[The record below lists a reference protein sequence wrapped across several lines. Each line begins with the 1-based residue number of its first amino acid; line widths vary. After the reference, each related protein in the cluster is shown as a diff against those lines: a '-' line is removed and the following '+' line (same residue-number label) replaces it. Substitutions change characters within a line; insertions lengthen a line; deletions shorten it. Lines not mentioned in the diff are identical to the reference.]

1 MEDYS
6 QRAYKKDGKTILLPK
21 ADQTR
26 KLITRILTKLKK
38 RRRPPSAFNS
48 YISEPDSPFNAE
60 ESCDLLNQ
68 LKDVLLVCDL
78 QGISFA
84 HRSPYASRDPSPSR
98 SPHPSNKKKS
108 PGILEIILEILN
120 DMVQNDCRY
129 KITTPRLIR
138 PPNALQ
144 SVILDVAHLLI
155 NQNPH
160 SPSWLYELGMA
171 LIPGFNCFSD
181 ALRSRL
187 LKFYSDFLIPQL
199 ISLQNNHLND
209 ANDAVSKLVSNNNV
223 NSTVNYLTENENSSH
238 INITINS
245 EHVPI
250 EIGQS
255 NLGNSPKTNLDFSD
269 NDHSVKHRRS
279 AKRLSFSYS
288 GDLFSDAYYTDSIYT
303 PLLFSIFQ
311 FITIE
316 ESSLETLYQMHR
328 TFGTMIYNKPGLYY
342 DILEIIAYGD
352 VTSRS
357 LALNILFYFWNNST
371 GHHSVGEVLPNVGY
385 MEDLHTKENSK
396 SKVIISRRTSISQK
410 KSSINVEDIHL
421 HQLYPHIFLNDL
433 DMYAGKD
440 DRHTSLAEQS
450 SSTYHPNTCVQCSK
464 PVFGFGLRCWG
475 CKLSIH
481 FRCYNYHH
489 GGFQAEYPLNSGVHK
504 LATPRYCD
512 VIHSKRECIFKGC
525 FQGDNSNSP
534 TISENIADHKLH
546 LVNLFTLALCTVC
559 HLPLWGVMHQGYRCE
574 LCNRFIHSSCLNSKH
589 LETKARCKISTM
601 NEKDVLIDYED
612 LCQDFRK
619 YFDHLLIP
627 ENSISLHTYEELSM
641 MLTILQTQ
649 DNIMQNGK
657 LAGCLVIKKQNPLA
671 STSEDFER
679 FELQETID
687 LYKSYLDDGKLSL
700 CSLSAEY
707 WNAIKKNHH
716 PWMMLCEDY
725 LAHIASAIKS
735 SNYSEPSEQDY
746 FDQHL
751 SVYDAEAN
759 LTSSQGTSNNS
770 DRILATHELI
780 KWVQENMKF
789 RSSFSTKMILQQLVN
804 IGFLE
809 RIDGHPILFDDD
821 DPEKKIVECLIPLP
835 FATEC
840 SSAVETLLTAISSC
854 LSDVNISINECGFL
868 FMIRRCWP
876 GPFMSKYVLE
886 RLVYSI
892 IEWMIDEDE
901 RLLIIG
907 KEYTAARRLPG
918 VRDESEDNQQQK
930 GYFPNSAG
938 GGAYVIS
945 RRMLKE
951 KYILQW
957 LSAIHELDE
966 ELFCDIVYDQIKMV
980 YENQNQQEHIDTN
993 EDDFQFHDRMLKC
1006 IIRLWNEGLLFTSF
1020 NEILSRWLDEVYQLM
1035 KNQPQKFVGLRTLSK
1050 VFGLI
1055 KPTQR
1060 KNHMDQITES
1070 SESNN
1075 VNASIDP
1082 IDTITNLFKNND
1094 VQLSRA
1100 LRWMELMVY
1109 AGVGLPGT
1117 VFSDYLSLLI
1127 NVSPKLDQYTAFFQI
1142 IWCQVT
1148 IGLGNIIQR
1157 GTILKILFNT
1167 NEATFDMIKKISKKG
1182 KETEIA
1188 SAKSFI
1194 KTTLVLALYSYNCP
1208 LESIHN
1214 LSIVDQLPHKPP
1226 TSGALKRKSNIMDP
1240 TPGSKVTADT
1250 PLIQMFL
1257 SYARMEKLEV
1267 RSDVVKTFCRLFT
1280 SASLIFNKDEFIISC
1295 IPKLLP
1301 SVWEALAPVYD
1312 GSSDVTLQLLIRIVW
1327 TDPRF
1332 FLTSVSK
1339 VFEHP
1344 NWEVRFD
1351 GLDNL
1356 FGLFSKLDERF
1367 EVSRAGVFAYLGPI
1381 FSYFVGCI
1389 WDQEEYVRTKAITY
1403 IRAMQPQ
1410 HVYLAVK
1417 CWDAYFKT
1425 ASNREKTFLCRL
1437 MIKLNAKFPDW
1448 QVIEWG
1454 TLLDF
1459 LSQENFEAEEV
1470 STTDILE
1477 SYIRPDSILVVG
1489 LKRSQGEDSGSTPGQ
1504 RAAEEQ
1510 NLRIVMLTLALQML
1524 ANGIEMTY
1532 DQITKLNYL
1541 IVSNLGFKNCR
1552 LDTVDGVLMVHLGEF
1567 EYTPEDFS
1575 QNMKMVSILGNL
1587 KRVLDTPIYLKSQ
1600 NDDDMVV
1607 VEDEMAGSYFIDAV
1621 LAMVNSPVYMSSLSH
1636 IMLKTW
1642 IELLL
1647 IIVYKHKIV
1656 LDKIGK
1662 EQLREREENLVNA
1675 IKKTFELIP
1684 KNITEENKQLIIE
1697 LSTSLLRRAHMLTV
1711 TILGTQIITIGKLL
1725 TKHRNDTN
1733 STLVM
1738 SARTFLRTA
1747 FLTFARH
1754 GLFVLIFK
1762 DQAVANDDNE
1772 ELDMFK
1778 VLQDVIGDEQITSEE
1793 ASGPIYLR
1801 DEPVRDVFN
1810 QLFKFTNKTAVSSV
1824 LCSLNKYVELV
1835 HSKLFD
1841 DKLINDLGAFLT
1853 KLSKHTSEWKP
1864 TEWDVNP
1871 VLNMISILIR
1881 NNPSHIKDI
1890 MISIKSFLKHAIHK
1904 CAITIESLI
1913 KLMASYKAVVEIIA
1927 PDDIKTNAFGE
1938 VILEELKNALRGA
1951 RIRMSR
1957 DTLIILLQ
1965 LILWDMQ
1972 PSIHKLFQDIE
1983 QKFDG
1988 TKIFQHFY
1996 FSNVSD
2002 NLFDDCVNFLES
2014 PPATK
2019 QYSEKEFKV
2028 GVCISQLAVS
2038 MCNQKYDLLSKIF
2051 LWQRQADTRRTVRL
2065 LNWILLGISMTDIST
2080 GLITTIFDFQDNI
2093 IDLLSHTLIQPF
2105 NEIVGADQNYLYT
2118 QSGEL
2123 AYQSF
2128 VLIKIWTILCFKQSS
2143 LSTAHLVQQDRPKIV
2158 GAPRTHQRLTASLT
2172 MAERRFWNSIW
2183 PSMKKQLI
2191 GSIIGRDVQP
2201 NGIAYWEM
2209 FMDLITFLRLCGSDI
2224 IMLYS
2229 QEWYILLDSLEPE
2242 NESPA
2247 TVSFHQKVKQVRAM
2261 FDDPPLMMQEDT
2273 LSQQL
2278 FLEMRESMRLYCE
2291 INTAGG
2297 GRLFGAYY

>member
-1 MEDYS
+1 MEDNS
-6 QRAYKKDGKTILLPK
+6 LTGHKPYKKDGKTILLPK
-21 ADQTR
+21 TDQTR

-38 RRRPPSAFNS
+38 RKKPPSAFNS
-48 YISEPDSPFNAE
+48 YVSEPDSSFNAE

-68 LKDVLLVCDL
+68 LKDVLLVCEL
-78 QGISFA
+78 QGINFA

-98 SPHPSNKKKS
+98 SNSPYPSNKKKS

-129 KITTPRLIR
+129 KVTNPRLIR

-144 SVILDVAHLLI
+144 AIILDVAHLLI

-160 SPSWLYELGMA
+160 SSSWLYELGMA

-181 ALRSRL
+181 PLRSRL

-199 ISLQNNHLND
+199 ISLQTGHIN
-209 ANDAVSKLVSNNNV
+209 AAVSSLISKNNA
-223 NSTVNYLTENENSSH
+223 NSTVNYLTEKENSSH
-238 INITINS
+238 INITIND

-250 EIGQS
+250 EVDQS
-255 NLGNSPKTNLDFSD
+255 NLRKNSSNTNLDFSD
-269 NDHSVKHRRS
+269 NDHSVKHRRP
-279 AKRLSFSYS
+279 ARRLSISYS
-288 GDLFSDAYYTDSIYT
+288 GDLLVDAYYTDSIFA

-328 TFGTMIYNKPGLYY
+328 TFGLMIYHKPGLYY

-352 VTSRS
+352 ATSRS
-357 LALNILFYFWNNST
+357 LALNILFYFWNNSI
-371 GHHSVGEVLPNVGY
+371 GHPSVGEVLPSIGY
-385 MEDLHTKENSK
+385 KGDLNTKENSS
-396 SKVIISRRTSISQK
+396 SKGIIPRKTSINQK
-410 KSSINVEDIHL
+410 KPSANVEDIHL

-433 DMYAGKD
+433 NMYAGKD

-450 SSTYHPNTCVQCSK
+450 TYHPNTCVQCSK
-464 PVFGFGLRCWG
+464 PVFEFGLRCWG
-475 CKLSIH
+475 CKLNIH
-481 FRCYNYHH
+481 FRCYNSPH

-512 VIHSKRECIFKGC
+512 IIHSKRECVFKGC
-525 FQGDNSNSP
+525 FQGDNSDSP
-534 TISENIADHKLH
+534 IISENIAEHKFH
-546 LVNLFTLALCTVC
+546 LVNLFTLALCIVC
-559 HLPLWGVMHQGYRCE
+559 HLPLWGVMHQGYRCQ
-574 LCNRFIHSSCLNSKH
+574 LCNRFIHSGCLNSKH
-589 LETKARCKISTM
+589 LETKARCKVSAM
-601 NEKDVLIDYED
+601 SESDVAIEYED
-612 LCQDFRK
+612 LRQDFCK
-619 YFDHLLIP
+619 YFDLTLIP

-641 MLTILQTQ
+641 MLTILQIQ
-649 DNIMQNGK
+649 DNIMQNGI
-657 LAGCLVIKKQNPLA
+657 LAGCLVIKKQNHDPLA

-687 LYKSYLDDGKLSL
+687 LYKSYLDDSKLSL
-700 CSLSAEY
+700 CSLSVEY
-707 WNAIKKNHH
+707 WNAIKKNYH

-725 LAHIASAIKS
+725 LAHIASVIKS
-735 SNYSEPSEQDY
+735 SNHFEPSEQDY
-746 FDQHL
+746 FDKHL
-751 SVYDAEAN
+751 SVYSAEAN
-759 LTSSQGTSNNS
+759 ITPSQGTSNNS
-770 DRILATHELI
+770 DRILASHELI
-780 KWVQENMKF
+780 KWIQENMKF
-789 RSSFSTKMILQQLVN
+789 RSSFSTKVILQQLVN
-804 IGFLE
+804 VGFLE
-809 RIDGHPILFDDD
+809 RIDGHPILFDED
-821 DPEKKIVECLIPLP
+821 DPEKNIVECSIPLP

-840 SSAVETLLTAISSC
+840 SSTVETLLTAISSC

-868 FMIRRCWP
+868 FMLRRCWP

-892 IEWMIDEDE
+892 IEWMNDEDE

-918 VRDESEDNQQQK
+918 VRDEMEDNQQQK

-945 RRMLKE
+945 RKMLKE

-957 LSAIHELDE
+957 LSAVHELNE

-993 EDDFQFHDRMLKC
+993 DDDFQFHDRMLKC

-1020 NEILSRWLDEVYQLM
+1020 NEILSKWLDEVYQLM
-1035 KNQPQKFVGLRTLSK
+1035 KDQPQKFVEFRTLSK
-1050 VFGLI
+1050 VFGLV
-1055 KPTQR
+1055 KPTPQR
-1060 KNHMDQITES
+1060 KNHVDQITVA

-1075 VNASIDP
+1075 INVSIDP
-1082 IDTITNLFKNND
+1082 IDTITKLFKNND

-1100 LRWMELMVY
+1100 LRWMELMVR

-1117 VFSDYLSLLI
+1117 VFSDYLSLLVNI
-1127 NVSPKLDQYTAFFQI
+1127 SPTLDQYTTFLQI
-1142 IWCQVT
+1142 IWYQVT

-1157 GTILKILFNT
+1157 GTILKILFSI
-1167 NEATFDMIKKISKKG
+1167 NETTFDMIKKISKNG
-1182 KETEIA
+1182 NETGIA
-1188 SAKSFI
+1188 SAKSFV
-1194 KTTLVLALYSYNCP
+1194 KTVLVLTLYSYNCP
-1208 LESIHN
+1208 LESIYN
-1214 LSIVDQLPHKPP
+1214 LNIVDQLQHKPL
-1226 TSGALKRKSNIMDP
+1226 SASILKRKSNIMDP

-1250 PLIQMFL
+1250 PLIQML
-1257 SYARMEKLEV
+1257 LNYARMEKLEV
-1267 RSDVVKTFCRLFT
+1267 RSDVVKTFWRLFT
-1280 SASLIFNKDEFIISC
+1280 SASLIFNKDEFIISS
-1295 IPKLLP
+1295 IPMLLP
-1301 SVWEALAPVYD
+1301 SVWEALAPIYD

-1327 TDPRF
+1327 TDPRL
-1332 FLTSVSK
+1332 FLTSVSE

-1356 FGLFSKLDERF
+1356 FGLFSKLDEKF

-1410 HVYLAVK
+1410 HICLAIK

-1448 QVIEWG
+1448 KVIEWD
-1454 TLLDF
+1454 TLLSF
-1459 LSQENFEAEEV
+1459 LSQENIEAEEV

-1489 LKRSQGEDSGSTPGQ
+1489 LKRTKEDPGSTPGQ

-1524 ANGIEMTY
+1524 ANGIEMTH
-1532 DQITKLNYL
+1532 DQITTLNYL
-1541 IVSNLGFKNCR
+1541 IVSSLGFKNCI
-1552 LDTVDGVLMVHLGEF
+1552 LDTVDGVLSVHHGEF
-1567 EYTPEDFS
+1567 EYMPENFS

-1607 VEDEMAGSYFIDAV
+1607 IEDELAGSYFIDTV
-1621 LAMVNSPVYMSSLSH
+1621 LAMVNSSVDMSSLSH
-1636 IMLKTW
+1636 LMLKTW

-1656 LDKIGK
+1656 QDKEDK
-1662 EQLREREENLVNA
+1662 EQLKEREENVVNA

-1684 KNITEENKQLIIE
+1684 KDITEENKQLIIE
-1697 LSTSLLRRAHMLTV
+1697 LSTSLLKRAHMLTV

-1762 DQAVANDDNE
+1762 DQAVASDDTE

-1778 VLQDVIGDEQITSEE
+1778 VLQDVIRDEQITSEE

-1801 DEPVRDVFN
+1801 DEPIRDVFH
-1810 QLFKFTNKTAVSSV
+1810 QLFKFTNKLAVSSV
-1824 LCSLNKYVELV
+1824 LRSLNKYVELV
-1835 HSKLFD
+1835 HSKSFD
-1841 DKLINDLGAFLT
+1841 DNLVNDLGAFLT
-1853 KLSKHTSEWKP
+1853 KLSKHTSEWKA
-1864 TEWDVNP
+1864 TDWDVNP
-1871 VLNMISILIR
+1871 VLNIISIMLKH
-1881 NNPSHIKDI
+1881 NPSSIKDI
-1890 MISIKSFLKHAIHK
+1890 MPSIKGFLKYAINK
-1904 CAITIESLI
+1904 CAVTIESFI
-1913 KLMASYKAVVEIIA
+1913 KLMASYKAVVEIIS
-1927 PDDIKTNAFGE
+1927 PDDVKTNAFGE
-1938 VILEELKNALRGA
+1938 VILEELKTALRGA
-1951 RIRMSR
+1951 RIRMSK

-1972 PSIHKLFQDIE
+1972 PSKHIMFQEIE
-1983 QKFDG
+1983 QRFGDSKV
-1988 TKIFQHFY
+1988 THSY

-2002 NLFDDCVNFLES
+2002 NLFEDCVNFLES
-2014 PPATK
+2014 PPATR
-2019 QYSEKEFKV
+2019 QYSEEDFKV
-2028 GVCISQLAVS
+2028 RVYISQLVVS
-2038 MCNQKYDLLSKIF
+2038 MCNQKDDLLAKISDRGHIF
-2051 LWQRQADTRRTVRL
+2051 EDIAHQL
-2065 LNWILLGISMTDIST
+2065 L
-2080 GLITTIFDFQDNI
+2080 QKR
-2093 IDLLSHTLIQPF
+2093 
-2105 NEIVGADQNYLYT
+2105 GAL
-2118 QSGEL
+2118 
-2123 AYQSF
+2123 
-2128 VLIKIWTILCFKQSS
+2128 K
-2143 LSTAHLVQQDRPKIV
+2143 
-2158 GAPRTHQRLTASLT
+2158 
-2172 MAERRFWNSIW
+2172 
-2183 PSMKKQLI
+2183 
-2191 GSIIGRDVQP
+2191 
-2201 NGIAYWEM
+2201 
-2209 FMDLITFLRLCGSDI
+2209 
-2224 IMLYS
+2224 
-2229 QEWYILLDSLEPE
+2229 
-2242 NESPA
+2242 
-2247 TVSFHQKVKQVRAM
+2247 
-2261 FDDPPLMMQEDT
+2261 
-2273 LSQQL
+2273 
-2278 FLEMRESMRLYCE
+2278 
-2291 INTAGG
+2291 
-2297 GRLFGAYY
+2297 